1 MTKAQECVN
10 YFNENIEDFKKP
22 GNLDW
27 FIFKVGNEIASDCYD
42 GSKETITVFEFADE
56 SIAEIDEENM
66 TAKVVK

>member
-10 YFNENIEDFKKP
+10 YFNENIEGFKKP

-27 FIFKVGNEIASDCYD
+27 FIFKVGNEIASDCYE
-42 GSKETITVFEFADE
+42 GSKETITVFEFSDE

-66 TAKVVK
+66 TAKVIK